1 MMAMAIDAARMGPG
15 QRVMAAP
22 MRRQVRMRMARLGSN
37 NPNLLPMVI
46 SEGPTVRATATA
58 VSTAT
63 AQGTPNVWKYG
74 MRVKLRQYMAPA
86 IVDPVPKMTCAV
98 PWNIS

>member
-1 MMAMAIDAARMGPG
+1 M
-15 QRVMAAP
+15 
-22 MRRQVRMRMARLGSN
+22 
-37 NPNLLPMVI
+37 
-46 SEGPTVRATATA
+46 RATATA
-58 VSTAT
+58 VRTAT

>member
-1 MMAMAIDAARMGPG
+1 
-15 QRVMAAP
+15 
-22 MRRQVRMRMARLGSN
+22 MARLGSN

-58 VSTAT
+58 VRTAT

-74 MRVKLRQYMAPA
+74 MRVKLRQYIAPA